1 MKLMLFFNRRLAQM
15 AADEFGFI
23 LPGVER
29 VDLNALQ
36 QIKRLEVKPFDWLRA
51 LSLPNGPLHLPL
63 LRQISA
69 Y

>member
-1 MKLMLFFNRRLAQM
+1 MKLKLFFNRRLAQM

-36 QIKRLEVKPFDWLRA
+36 QIKRLEVKP
-51 LSLPNGPLHLPL
+51 LHLPL